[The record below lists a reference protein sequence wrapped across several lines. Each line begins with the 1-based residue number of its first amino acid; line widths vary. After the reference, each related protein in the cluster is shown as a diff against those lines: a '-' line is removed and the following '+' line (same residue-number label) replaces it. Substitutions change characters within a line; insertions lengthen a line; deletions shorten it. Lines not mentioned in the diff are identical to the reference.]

1 MSEIKQTSQAI
12 LFEEFNSSK
21 DDLRTMLDTQGNVN
35 ESGFITKVRDTLGVS
50 SFKEFLEKFSPEMW
64 EYFADGKF
72 YYTIDADEAKKHN
85 GVPKSITDNKYYQML
100 VNMYVQ
106 KGISGQANSEFDDR
120 DLLDMLSPQ
129 AEVKEAKR
137 LRANFEYVTKEYYK
151 ALDAGE
157 NTEELQAKIY
167 DCRDRIIDKYQ
178 ESKVALLPLAIND
191 ASQKIKALEKSKE
204 SIQALPNGSVPE
216 LPSGQFSFDAE
227 GNVCTIAAEPKT
239 EQQDDRAKHNV
250 AGDIKMMIEAD
261 YEENFLP
268 ASVKDESGTFIKN
281 MMVSVYA
288 PNSGSLQ
295 TVDNQPVTEEEINQ
309 ELAVLEDQKSVYEKY
324 YTDAKDSFI
333 QELSKII
340 EKVIGVKIFFD
351 HATAKSGDNAKLE
364 LPTGLIVANCKPADL
379 VEESLKAKFET
390 YIENIGKSQGEDKC
404 WFAILPSVK
413 YLNSAPAAKPAAD
426 DLDDGNSLLRGHKRT
441 KVQDAAQQRTGDS
454 LTLPVAKSILN
465 ILDKGHILTSFNFAT
480 FKGNTFDDITD
491 EAVADVKKKLQDYGI
506 DYSHAIYA
514 YPNFTLMNERRITI
528 TDEADARKIV
538 VPSIHIDAA
547 YPAAGLLVASQQLST
562 LKSRGL
568 GEYIITNQDNM
579 NPVRIDLE
587 NPLLQRHLTTKFNRE
602 NVMNWSRSVI
612 QEIQKD
618 MFGFAFCGNEQF
630 GNIENTYILTART
643 MKKMDNQQY
652 KPIYRIMMED
662 FIFQIVNLLQ
672 RKRSQIEKEL
682 LHNLVP
688 AWRRTADRY
697 ENNPKI
703 NLVLLKGEDITWRDD
718 KRDKLK
724 ISFISGDEALDNID
738 IVSDDATSDNN

>member
-21 DDLRTMLDTQGNVN
+21 DDLRTMLNTSGNVD
-35 ESGFITKVRDTLGVS
+35 SSTFVVKVSNTLGVS

-64 EYFADGKF
+64 EYFANRRF
-72 YYTIDADEAKKHN
+72 YYTTDAEEAKKHN

-106 KGISGQANSEFDDR
+106 KGISGQANSEFDDT

-178 ESKVALLPLAIND
+178 ESKVSLLPLAIND

-204 SIQALPNGSVPE
+204 SIQALPNGSE
-216 LPSGQFSFDAE
+216 SKSQAGQFSFDAE
-227 GNVCTIAAEPKT
+227 GNICTIAAEPKT

-268 ASVKDESGTFIKN
+268 VSVEDESGTFIKN
-281 MMVSVYA
+281 MMVSVYT
-288 PNSGSLQ
+288 PNGGSLQ
-295 TVDNQPVTEEEINQ
+295 TLADQPMTEEEINQ
-309 ELAVLEDQKSVYEKY
+309 ELAVLEDQKAEYEKY
-324 YTDAKDSFI
+324 YTDAKESFI

-351 HATAKSGDNAKLE
+351 HATAKSGDDAKLE
-364 LPTGLIVANCKPADL
+364 LPTGLIIANCKPADL

-390 YIENIGKSQGEDKC
+390 YINDIGKSQGKGKC

-413 YLNSAPAAKPAAD
+413 YLNSTPIIKQSVD
-426 DLDDGNSLLRGHKRT
+426 EGNSLLRGHKRT

-465 ILDKGHILTSFNFAT
+465 ILNKGHILTVFDFAT
-480 FKGNTFDDITD
+480 FKGNTFGDITD
-491 EAVADVKKKLQDYGI
+491 EVVAEVKKKLQDYGI

-538 VPSIHIDAA
+538 VPGIHIDAA

-568 GEYIITNQDNM
+568 GDYLITDKDNM

-587 NPLLQRHLTTKFNRE
+587 NPLLQRNLTTKFNRE
-602 NVMNWSRSVI
+602 NVMNWSLSVLE
-612 QEIQKD
+612 EIQKD

-643 MKKMDNQQY
+643 MKKMKNQQY
-652 KPIYRIMMED
+652 TPIYRVMMED
-662 FIFQIVNLLQ
+662 FIFQICRLLG
-672 RKRSQIEKEL
+672 RKQSQIEKEL

-688 AWRRTADRY
+688 QWKQLAKRY
-697 ENNPKI
+697 EFDPKV
-703 NLVLLKGEDITWRDD
+703 NLVLLKKGSKEEDINWKDD
-718 KRDKLK
+718 THKTLI
-724 ISFISGDEALDNID
+724 ISFVDGEETQIGLDIISDD
-738 IVSDDATSDNN
+738 VSDKN